1 MYYVIES
8 GTDILVRT
16 QRHNSAEEALDAVLD
31 LVSARHPNIR
41 IKDGHER
48 HLRLHDL
55 WRRVAI
61 KNVGARRPIR
71 FPPTTF
77 G

>member
-31 LVSARHPNIR
+31 LISARRPNIR
-41 IKDGHER
+41 IGDANER
-48 HLRLHDL
+48 HLALHDL
-55 WRRVAI
+55 WRPVAL
-61 KNVGARRPIR
+61 KNVGTRRPIR

>member
-1 MYYVIES
+1 MCYVVES

-31 LVSARHPNIR
+31 LISARHPNIR
-41 IKDGHER
+41 IKDAHER

-55 WRRVAI
+55 SRRVAL
-61 KNVGARRPIR
+61 KNVRARRPIR
-71 FPPTTF
+71 IPPTTF
-77 G
+77 S